1 MGFTRQGAR
10 GCDEAWP
17 PRQDVLAGFVCG
29 GGRRLALAA
38 GVAALLTSAPAA
50 AQTLDDELAN
60 LLAAYPQLDAS
71 RAGIAAADAAV
82 DRAFADYLPQ
92 VSLFADYG
100 YETTDSPA
108 TRSAEDGG
116 SFDTQRDT
124 ATLTITENIFDG
136 YRTTSS
142 NATARIEL
150 AVSETEFDAT
160 RQSLIFRGSAAYL
173 NVLRHVDLIR
183 LAIRNERTIQRQL
196 RLEDERVERGAG
208 ISVDVL
214 QSKSRLQ
221 IAKERRVAFEG
232 NLRNAMTRFYQLFD
246 HAPEV
251 AAMGLPR
258 LPERLVPK
266 TLAEAERIAGAEN
279 PAIALS
285 NHALDLATQRKRA
298 AKSDYFPSLDV
309 VTEFNYENDEEGT
322 PGVRRDASIVLQA
335 RWNLFSGLRTR
346 ADVAA
351 ASHDYSAALDDRN
364 LVARGVVE
372 DVGLAWEQLRTVRQR
387 VTLLRNAVTI
397 AAEVHEARRKL
408 REAGQETVINVLDAE
423 NEVFN
428 AQITATDAEYD
439 ARIAVYRLI
448 LGLGRLTPAALG
460 IRAAAAAAPVS
471 AE

>member
-1 MGFTRQGAR
+1 MGFTQRGVRDGSEAR
-10 GCDEAWP
+10 P
-17 PRQDVLAGFVCG
+17 PRQNALAGFVWG
-29 GGRRLALAA
+29 AGRRLLLA
-38 GVAALLTSAPAA
+38 GGIAALLAVAPAA
-50 AQTLDDELAN
+50 AQTLDDELAG

-71 RAGIAAADAAV
+71 RAGVAAADDAIE
-82 DRAFADYLPQ
+82 RAFADYLPQ
-92 VSLFADYG
+92 VSLSADYG

-108 TRSAEDGG
+108 TRATRGG

-142 NATARIEL
+142 NATARINRAL
-150 AVSETEFDAT
+150 SETALGAT
-160 RQSLIFRGSAAYL
+160 QQSLIFRGAAAYL

-183 LAIRNERTIQRQL
+183 LAIQNERTIQRQL
-196 RLEDERVERGAG
+196 QLEDERVERGAG

-246 HAPEV
+246 HAPEI
-251 AAMGLPR
+251 AAMSLPK
-258 LPERLVPK
+258 LPDRVVPK

-285 NHALDLATQRKRA
+285 NHEVELANQRKRA

-309 VTEFNYENDEEGT
+309 VAEFNYENDDEGT
-322 PGVRRDASIVLQA
+322 VGVRRDASIILQA

-351 ASHDYSAALDDRN
+351 ASHDYLAALDNRN

-387 VTLLRNAVTI
+387 VKLLRNAVTI
-397 AAEVHEARRKL
+397 AAEVHDARRKL

-439 ARIAVYRLI
+439 ARIAGYRLI
-448 LGLGRLTPAALG
+448 LGLGRLTAVALG
-460 IRAAAAAAPVS
+460 IPAAAAGAPVS
-471 AE
+471 TE